1 MDNQTIEEQ
10 LVALQQHSAEIGEKL
25 AGFWQQLTVA
35 VEGAQTEA
43 MLELIEQIILVL
55 DGLEGLQ
62 LRLNIVKQS
71 IVQQSM
77 EIQPQEYEQLIRVLD
92 NLDRLHQESN
102 QLLSYHDSLLLTSQF
117 MGGTGMH

>member
-10 LVALQQHSAEIGEKL
+10 LVALQQDSAEIGKKL

-35 VEGAQTEA
+35 VEGTQTEA

-71 IVQQSM
+71 IVQQSVA
-77 EIQPQEYEQLIRVLD
+77 IQPQEYEQLTRVLD

>member
-10 LVALQQHSAEIGEKL
+10 LVALQQDSAEIGEKL

-77 EIQPQEYEQLIRVLD
+77 EIQPQEYEQLTRVLD